1 MVVAST
7 HGSCSAAGSYLKPRI
22 HCSCN
27 VVDSGVEN
35 STDCECTMGDID
47 VSHNTHSACAVGGSC
62 LNSSNSVNVLS
73 ETDHLYM
80 DGVSHN

>member
-7 HGSCSAAGSYLKPRI
+7 HGSYSAAGSYLKPRI
-22 HCSCN
+22 HCSCSA
-27 VVDSGVEN
+27 VGSVVEN
-35 STDCECTMGDID
+35 RTECECIVGSLDG
-47 VSHNTHSACAVGGSC
+47 ACAVGGSC
-62 LNSSNSVNVLS
+62 LNSSNNVNVLS